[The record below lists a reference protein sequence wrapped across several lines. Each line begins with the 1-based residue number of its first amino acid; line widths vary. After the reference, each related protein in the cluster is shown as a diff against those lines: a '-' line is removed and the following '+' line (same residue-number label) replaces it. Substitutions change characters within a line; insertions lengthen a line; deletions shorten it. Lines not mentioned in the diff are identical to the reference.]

1 MSNKRG
7 FTLIEIIIVLVVF
20 AILATMVV
28 SYTGTS
34 VTESGR
40 PLITLKDDMALQGV
54 IENIC
59 AAMDANNNLAALRTT
74 VGTGSKNNGYGVYT
88 VIHNGYI
95 KFNTTNYNEEA
106 DTAGSTGNDG
116 MDVLKISIKDA
127 SGLILTDFFVER

>member
-7 FTLIEIIIVLVVF
+7 FTLIEIIIALVVF

-28 SYTGTS
+28 SYTGTL

-40 PLITLKDDMALQGV
+40 PLITLKEDMALQGV
-54 IENIC
+54 MENIR
-59 AAMDANNNLAALRTT
+59 ADKDANNNLAALKTA
-74 VGTGSKNNGYGVYT
+74 VGTGIQNNSYGVYT
-88 VIHNGYI
+88 VIHNDYI
-95 KFNTTNYNEEA
+95 KFNAANYNEEA

-116 MDVLKISIKDA
+116 IDVLKISIKDA